1 MADTGQ
7 HNLIRHWMMATETLP
22 PNSKTERNTF
32 ERNPTHGFIKTEIP
46 VVRCLITE
54 EDVGPCK
61 KTAVQSLSLVK
72 VVKLLTDPHSA
83 RLCERHFHALK
94 KVVKHYKNGFIMKD
108 LVLVFK
114 ILNICADK
122 VSDIP
127 SYAEPMSELLHLCS
141 FPYLKEKTSDEMSY
155 EQIAIES
162 IDQLGYLMRVPDRNL
177 RLQICDTLKKFY
189 CTEQNQQMVEKYK
202 SNSVTYNQRLVE
214 KSDVAETLIKS
225 LALVA
230 DDLEVRHSVLDL
242 LLKLSRKSELN
253 CKKIL
258 NGDGAFRLCSH
269 LLDYDPSQKVLF
281 LSVEIL
287 WNLLENGLPELLIK
301 QLNSVKCISQLRDAF
316 IQQMMHGVGH
326 ADCQLRNDL
335 LVVASLIASICPDA
349 PFVETGFAKQL
360 VLFASH
366 EEVKSHN
373 VLVKHLKLAPN
384 QENFELKK
392 LLFNIMVQVSKN
404 PAAIPIL
411 SEGHVIVA
419 LFSYVKSN
427 EIVRSAWEWNP
438 AQYEEIQLQAMATL
452 STLAPLMIEDYLSC
466 QGSTR
471 LLLLLEWCISSD
483 SYAGFGNGYHAVGG
497 CGSKRAQLRHC
508 LRLIRSIVSTYNE
521 AVLIDLTEQ
530 GAISQLVSVLEGCI
544 TKHSQEKDLQTEDAV
559 DIEMQTDILV
569 IIAILCQHD
578 ISRKELFGTEGVS
591 ILVEF
596 LKMDIGFLAS
606 GLGHFGLV
614 VSVVNCIWCA
624 VVGCY
629 LTEDYFLEKE
639 GTFLLLDLLQLA
651 PRSLHSQILGCFL
664 DLSENQ
670 KTLSHIG
677 VWRGKKNVSTA
688 HLLCEIWRREEEH
701 IGVKRDTAGAI
712 ADTQKPLLGQLQ
724 DSQAV
729 ISLPASCPSQAIVD
743 VSENLR
749 AKIYAIFNKIGFVD
763 LPGLTAEDHITLT
776 IIEHYL
782 NLKVGEVWTEVI
794 SELAEEC
801 IRPITPDREAME
813 AISSAIRI
821 RTEQIVQ
828 VQKDLLEVQAQ
839 QDLINEQEYYA
850 EVRERHRQKEK
861 VTRNFA
867 EFVSRTSNYMMLK
880 AAKERQE
887 LSIDTSRVHNYKT
900 SANFHSINLP
910 NTNVTVFSGRSVAVH
925 TTPAAVTGG
934 ILTNSDPLSGTDA
947 KAQKLYDQNQNAADD
962 ETLQPDMVL

>member
-1 MADTGQ
+1 
-7 HNLIRHWMMATETLP
+7 MATETLP
-22 PNSKTERNTF
+22 PISSNERNAF
-32 ERNPTHGFIKTEIP
+32 ERNSTESAAARGFTKTEIP
-46 VVRCLITE
+46 VIRHIIAD
-54 EDVGPCK
+54 DVGPYK
-61 KTAVQSLSLVK
+61 KTAFQPLCLVK
-72 VVKLLTDPHSA
+72 VVKLLTDPHSD

-114 ILNICADK
+114 ILNILADK
-122 VSDIP
+122 VSEIP
-127 SYAEPMSELLHLCS
+127 SYAELMSELLHLCS
-141 FPYLKEKTSDEMSY
+141 FSYLKEKASDGISY
-155 EQIAIES
+155 EQIAVES
-162 IDQLGYLMRVPDRNL
+162 TDQLGYLMRVPDRNL
-177 RLQICDTLKKFY
+177 RLQICDTLTRFY
-189 CTEQNQQMVEKYK
+189 CTEQNQEMLEKYK
-202 SNSVTYNQRLVE
+202 RNSLTYNQKLVE
-214 KSDVAETLIKS
+214 KSDVAETLAKS
-225 LALVA
+225 LALVT
-230 DDLEVRHSVLDL
+230 DDLEVRHSVLGL
-242 LLKLSRKSELN
+242 LQKLSSKSELN
-253 CKKIL
+253 CEKIL
-258 NGDGAFRLCSH
+258 KGDGAFRLCNH

-287 WNLLENGLPELLIK
+287 WNLLENSSPELLSK

-316 IQQMMHGVGH
+316 VQKMIQGTSHN
-326 ADCQLRNDL
+326 DCQLRNDL
-335 LVVASLIASICPDA
+335 LAVASLTASACPDA

-360 VLFASH
+360 VLFAAH
-366 EEVKSHN
+366 DEAKSHDEHG
-373 VLVKHLKLAPN
+373 KHLSLAPN
-384 QENFELKK
+384 QDNFELKK
-392 LLFNIMVQVSKN
+392 LLFSSMVQLSKN
-404 PAAIPIL
+404 PASIPIL
-411 SEGHVIVA
+411 SEGCVIAA
-419 LFSYVKSN
+419 LFSYVKSY
-427 EIVRSAWEWNP
+427 EISGSAWEWNA

-452 STLAPLMIEDYLSC
+452 STLAPLMIDDYLSC

-471 LLLLLEWCISSD
+471 LLLLLEWCLSSD
-483 SYAGFGNGYHAVGG
+483 GYAGFGNGYHAVGG

-508 LRLIRSIVSTYNE
+508 LHLIRSIVSTYNE

-530 GAISQLVSVLEGCI
+530 GAISQLVAVLQGCI
-544 TKHSQEKDLQTEDAV
+544 TKHSQEKDLQPQDTV

-569 IIAILCQHD
+569 IIATLCQHD

-614 VSVVNCIWCA
+614 VSVVNCVWCA

-629 LTEDYFLEKE
+629 KTEDYFLGKE
-639 GTFLLLDLLQLA
+639 GAFLLLDLLQLA
-651 PRSLHSQILGCFL
+651 PSSLRSQILGCFL

-677 VWRGKKNVSTA
+677 VWRGKKNISVA
-688 HLLCEIWRREEEH
+688 HLLCEIWRQEEEH
-701 IGVKRDTAGAI
+701 IGVKRDSAGAI
-712 ADTQKPLLGQLQ
+712 ADTQKPLLSQLQ

-749 AKIYAIFNKIGFVD
+749 AKIYAVFNKIGFVD

-821 RTEQIVQ
+821 RTEQIIQ
-828 VQKDLLEVQAQ
+828 VQTDLLEVQAQ

-850 EVRERHRQKEK
+850 EVRERHRLKEK
-861 VTRNFA
+861 MTRKFA
-867 EFVSRTSNYMMLK
+867 EFVSKTSNYMMLK
-880 AAKERQE
+880 MAKERQE
-887 LSIDTSRVHNYKT
+887 LSIDASRVHNNYKT

-910 NTNVTVFSGRSVAVH
+910 NTNVTVFSGRSVAIQS
-925 TTPAAVTGG
+925 TPSAVTGR
-934 ILTNSDPLSGTDA
+934 ILANFPSSGTEA
-947 KAQKLYDQNQNAADD
+947 KEQYAADD
-962 ETLQPDMVL
+962 GTLQPDVAM